1 MHQPVIAI
9 DPRDVD
15 VDLPF
20 CEMPFAKWLATTRES
35 RFIDAIKAY
44 FGLTDMPLGFYQG
57 FMTTEQITTMRH
69 CHSATWFLMHRKTA

>member
-15 VDLPF
+15 QDLPF
-20 CEMPFAKWLATTRES
+20 CEMPFAKWLEANRQP

-44 FGLTDMPLGFYQG
+44 FGLTEPLAFYQG
-57 FMTTEQITTMRH
+57 FMTAEQVTTMRH
-69 CHSATWFLMHRKTA
+69 CHSYTWFLLHRKAS